1 MFNKFAEKLVDI
13 LSYIGI
19 PLKLGEGG
27 GLQYMYVYYTHRIRI
42 KTEKKAKVVA
52 AV

>member
-13 LSYIGI
+13 LSYIDILLVGR
-19 PLKLGEGG
+19 GG
-27 GLQYMYVYYTHRIRI
+27 GDYSICYTYRRRI